1 MPDSRPSREELNAVA
16 RLREGLRRFTA
27 ATEAATER
35 HGLTPRWYDLLAVI
49 HGSPGRTL
57 TAHELTER
65 LVLSRSAVS
74 ELVTRAAQAG
84 LVVRRPD
91 PRDDRRKSIR
101 PTAEGTR
108 RYLDAM
114 TALRPEREHL
124 LQMLARVTDEAELL
138 VRIAGGDEPGD
149 RAARRRARP

>member
-1 MPDSRPSREELNAVA
+1 MPDVRPSREELNAVA

-49 HGSPGRTL
+49 HGSPAGTL
-57 TAHELTER
+57 TAHELTGR

-84 LVVRRPD
+84 LVTRRPD
-91 PRDDRRKSIR
+91 PKDDRRKCIR
-101 PTAEGTR
+101 PTPKGTSL
-108 RYLDAM
+108 YLETMA
-114 TALRPEREHL
+114 ALRPERERL
-124 LQMLARVTDEAELL
+124 LAMLTVVTDEAELL
-138 VRIAGGDEPGD
+138 VRIAGGDGAGG
-149 RAARRRARP
+149 RGR